1 MSDLTNIQNSS
12 FVLSE
17 RTTFR
22 VSVNSER
29 NSCNRKDLRLNH
41 IRVKTELLHNDYRHQ
56 GFYLDT
62 ITVKQ
67 Y

>member
-1 MSDLTNIQNSS
+1 MNTTGGQQDISRFVSDLTNIQNSS

-29 NSCNRKDLRLNH
+29 SSKYTTPP
-41 IRVKTELLHNDYRHQ
+41 VKMIDDRWAGLP
-56 GFYLDT
+56 
-62 ITVKQ
+62 V
-67 Y
+67 